1 MKISKTIN
9 VFLLAIIIIFGCSL
23 AKDLENSIVT
33 TTTTLFDNQYS
44 ATTIG
49 YEDNSSTTVVTT
61 IGSNGK
67 TYPYFAAE
75 HRNLFSHNTI
85 SEMEIHITQSEW
97 NGLLSD
103 MDANERTG
111 NYRKVRFIYRGIAG
125 DEILDEVGFRTR
137 GNTTRVRPEDSEGK
151 YHRAHFKL
159 KFDKTFDLV
168 KGTAEYDIRNDRRFK
183 KNREINLKWNR
194 DDDATQIR
202 ELYSYDFL
210 NRAGVYA
217 PKTGATRLYIK
228 IGDNSR
234 VYFGIY
240 TVIESIDKTFLKKRY
255 GPDGNDGNLYKCLWQ
270 NYGPATLK
278 YGSVSSSGAVGI
290 KNWQTN
296 YRPAYDRQTN
306 EDVIDNYADIKSFSQ
321 NITNLSG
328 SALKTYLDA
337 NFEVDRF
344 LRWIAANMLLGMPD
358 DYWSMGNNYYL
369 YFNNAGKIEFL
380 PYDYDHGLGGGWDGG
395 VGYDKIMNA
404 NIYNWFYNA
413 PGSGYNERPLMKV
426 LSIPEYKTAYTNYL
440 KALIDPATG
449 IFSYA
454 DFKNKYNQMYALY
467 SPYLDNDI
475 NEGES
480 MSLSESP
487 VENYFATKI
496 ASVANQVGAVVTTT
510 TTIPSSTTT
519 TTNPVISNTMFLR
532 GTMNGWGATPM
543 TKTIVEGDAVWTVS
557 VALAASTVYEFKFDQ
572 DGDWRED
579 WGAGEGN
586 SVLSNGGN
594 IPITSGV
601 AGNYIFT
608 FNQTDLLWDVAA
620 E

>member
-1 MKISKTIN
+1 
-9 VFLLAIIIIFGCSL
+9 
-23 AKDLENSIVT
+23 
-33 TTTTLFDNQYS
+33 
-44 ATTIG
+44 
-49 YEDNSSTTVVTT
+49 
-61 IGSNGK
+61 
-67 TYPYFAAE
+67 
-75 HRNLFSHNTI
+75 
-85 SEMEIHITQSEW
+85 
-97 NGLLSD
+97 
-103 MDANERTG
+103 
-111 NYRKVRFIYRGIAG
+111 
-125 DEILDEVGFRTR
+125 
-137 GNTTRVRPEDSEGK
+137 
-151 YHRAHFKL
+151 
-159 KFDKTFDLV
+159 
-168 KGTAEYDIRNDRRFK
+168 
-183 KNREINLKWNR
+183 
-194 DDDATQIR
+194 
-202 ELYSYDFL
+202 
-210 NRAGVYA
+210 
-217 PKTGATRLYIK
+217 
-228 IGDNSR
+228 
-234 VYFGIY
+234 
-240 TVIESIDKTFLKKRY
+240 
-255 GPDGNDGNLYKCLWQ
+255 
-270 NYGPATLK
+270 
-278 YGSVSSSGAVGI
+278 
-290 KNWQTN
+290 
-296 YRPAYDRQTN
+296 
-306 EDVIDNYADIKSFSQ
+306 KSFSQ